1 MTSYEQYSSQF
12 GRELENNLEQEQ
24 ISDCDYFFEYLKFF
38 KKEKKKKYPSRNLQA
53 SNFPCLSTASLFQFV
68 SFFEAKEK
76 QDYQFWIKIQVVSLI
91 SCEVL
96 KNEMLFTCLSL
107 FENNLVLCEM
117 VFPYLIRTILLQN
130 PDTGKL
136 IGNNFKKIF
145 DIDFD
150 SKFEDFLNIA
160 DLKCFL
166 KLFIGTV
173 DFLRIHS
180 KKIK

>member
-1 MTSYEQYSSQF
+1 MASYEQYSSQF
-12 GRELENNLEQEQ
+12 SRELEINLDQEQ
-24 ISDCDYFFEYLKFF
+24 ISDCDYFFEYIKFF
-38 KKEKKKKYPSRNLQA
+38 KKEKKKKYPPRNLQT
-53 SNFPCLSTASLFQFV
+53 SNFPCLSIANLFQFV

-76 QDYQFWIKIQVVSLI
+76 QDYQFWIKIQVMSLI
-91 SCEVL
+91 SSEFL

-107 FENNLVLCEM
+107 FESNLVLCEM

-130 PDTGKL
+130 PDTGKI
-136 IGNNFKKIF
+136 IGNNFKQIF
-145 DIDFD
+145 DVDFNT
-150 SKFEDFLNIA
+150 KFKDDLKIV

-173 DFLRIHS
+173 DFLRIYS